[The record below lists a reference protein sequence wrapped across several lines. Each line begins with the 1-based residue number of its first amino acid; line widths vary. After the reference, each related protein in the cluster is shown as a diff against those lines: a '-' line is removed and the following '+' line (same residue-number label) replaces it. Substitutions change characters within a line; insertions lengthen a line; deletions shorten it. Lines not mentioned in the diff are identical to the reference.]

1 MSLDELRAEID
12 KLDEKLLALLGERGK
27 LAKDIAKFKQQANT
41 TPFVPSRER
50 QVLERMLTLNSGPFP
65 NDSLRAIYEQIIA
78 ACRLLEGPI
87 TVAYLGPQGTFSHL
101 AATRKFS
108 AGANLQ
114 PFASIEEVFL
124 EVEKK
129 RADFGVV
136 PVENSAAGVERT
148 TLDRFV
154 SSVTRICAESYVE
167 IRNHL
172 LSKNALGEV
181 KRVLSHPQPLLQCRE
196 WLRSNLPGVETVEV
210 SSTARAAQLA
220 VSEPG
225 AAAIGTELAAS
236 IYDLPIIAHDIQ
248 DRPDNRTR
256 FLILGLEEA
265 APSGKDKTSLMF
277 SVHHRSGALW
287 ETLGVLRRHGINMTM
302 IESRPTKQ
310 TPWQYVFFV
319 DVQGHEKEEPLA
331 SALKELSEHTVFLKV
346 LGSYPEAE

>member
-1 MSLDELRAEID
+1 MSLDELRGKID
-12 KLDEKLLALLGERGK
+12 AIDEKILALLSERGK
-27 LAKDIAKFKQQANT
+27 TAKAIAALKLRANAS
-41 TPFVPSRER
+41 PFVPSRER
-50 QVLERMLTLNSGPFP
+50 QVFERILQQNPGPIS
-65 NDSLRAIYEQIIA
+65 NESLQEIYEQIIA
-78 ACRLLEGPI
+78 ACRLLEAPLS
-87 TVAYLGPQGTFSHL
+87 VAYLGPPGTFSHL
-101 AATRKFS
+101 AASNKFS
-108 AGANLQ
+108 REANLQ
-114 PFASIEEVFL
+114 AFGAIEDVFS
-124 EVEKK
+124 EVEHK

-154 SSVTRICAESYVE
+154 NSLVKIYAESYVE
-167 IRNHL
+167 VRNHL
-172 LSKNALGEV
+172 LSKSPLEEIR
-181 KRVLSHPQPLLQCRE
+181 RVLSHPQPLLQCRE
-196 WLRSNLPGVETVEV
+196 WLRANLPRVETVEV

-220 VSEPG
+220 AEEAG

-236 IYDLPIIAHDIQ
+236 LYGLPIVASGIQ

-287 ETLGVLRRHGINMTM
+287 EILGILQRHGINLTM

-319 DVQGHEKEEPLA
+319 DVQGHERQAPLA
-331 SALKELSEHTVFLKV
+331 EALRELGEHTVFLKV

>member
-1 MSLDELRAEID
+1 MSLDNLRTSID
-12 KLDEKLLALLGERGK
+12 KLDQQLLALLGQRGK
-27 LAKDIAKFKQQANT
+27 LAQEIAQLKQQANA

-50 QVLERMLTLNSGPFP
+50 QVLERIAELNPGPFS
-65 NDSLRAIYEQIIA
+65 NESIRAIYEQIIA
-78 ACRLLEGPI
+78 ACRLLEGPMTI
-87 TVAYLGPQGTFSHL
+87 AYLGPQGTFSHI
-101 AATRKFS
+101 AAAHKFS
-108 AGANLQ
+108 AGAKLEA
-114 PFASIEEVFL
+114 FGSIEEVFL

-154 SSVTRICAESYVE
+154 SSVTKICAESYVE

-172 LSKNALGEV
+172 LSKSPLGEIS
-181 KRVLSHPQPLLQCRE
+181 KVLSHPQPLLQCRE
-196 WLRSNLPGVETVEV
+196 WLRANLPGIETVEV
-210 SSTARAAQLA
+210 SSTARAAQIA
-220 VSEPG
+220 ASDPT

-236 IYDLPIIAHDIQ
+236 LYELPIVVSDIQ

-256 FLILGLEEA
+256 FLILGREEA

-287 ETLGVLRRHGINMTM
+287 ETLGVLQRNGINMTM

-319 DVQGHEKEEPLA
+319 DVQGHEQEEPLA
-331 SALKELSEHTVFLKV
+331 TALKELGEQTVFLKA